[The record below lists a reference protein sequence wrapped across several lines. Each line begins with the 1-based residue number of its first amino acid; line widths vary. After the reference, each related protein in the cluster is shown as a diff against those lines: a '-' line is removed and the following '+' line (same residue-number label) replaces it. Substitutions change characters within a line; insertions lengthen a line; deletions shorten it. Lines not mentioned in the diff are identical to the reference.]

1 MPTRSGSAPIGVP
14 TTFDGEYGADFAA
27 QRLRDGPAAADD
39 LRAEPRRAARS
50 SGGDRRHPSPG
61 SNFAQV
67 KGVAFGSTPAAG
79 FSVGSEGQITAT
91 APASKTIAAVPITVT
106 TAAGTASAAQT
117 FAYEGCTVPKLRG
130 KKLKATK
137 KKLKKAD
144 CKTGKVKK
152 RKGAT
157 AATGEV
163 VKQSAKPGTILAPG
177 AKVKVTL
184 GP

>member
-1 MPTRSGSAPIGVP
+1 M
-14 TTFDGEYGADFAA
+14 
-27 QRLRDGPAAADD
+27 
-39 LRAEPRRAARS
+39 
-50 SGGDRRHPSPG
+50 
-61 SNFAQV
+61 
-67 KGVAFGSTPAAG
+67 
-79 FSVGSEGQITAT
+79 
-91 APASKTIAAVPITVT
+91 PITVT

-157 AATGEV
+157 AATGKV
-163 VKQSAKPGTILAPG
+163 LKQSAKPGTILAPG
-177 AKVKVTL
+177 TKIKVTL

>member
-1 MPTRSGSAPIGVP
+1 M
-14 TTFDGEYGADFAA
+14 
-27 QRLRDGPAAADD
+27 
-39 LRAEPRRAARS
+39 
-50 SGGDRRHPSPG
+50 
-61 SNFAQV
+61 
-67 KGVAFGSTPAAG
+67 
-79 FSVGSEGQITAT
+79 
-91 APASKTIAAVPITVT
+91 PITVT
-106 TAAGTASAAQT
+106 TAAGTATAAQT

-157 AATGEV
+157 GATGKV
-163 VKQSAKPGTILAPG
+163 LKQSAKPGTILAPG
-177 AKVKVTL
+177 TKIKVTL